1 MAISIDELDILVRS
15 FYEGRGEQVCALAP
29 RPLLS
34 FFCVAPRASHAHHAK
49 SKEQRADPSPL
60 L

>member
-29 RPLLS
+29 RYSLFS
-34 FFCVAPRASHAHHAK
+34 AWPRAPAMHTTQRAEI
-49 SKEQRADPSPL
+49 KEADPSPSSL
-60 L
+60 